1 MSKMSKRKR
10 LINSIL
16 LGAVSA
22 AVTFGGLGISS
33 YADETESDV
42 KLDLGLGTELDA
54 EFTVE
59 NVDFN
64 SEASRNE
71 LLSEANSFPSSF
83 DLRNV
88 DTDGDGVG
96 ECYVTPVKLQNPFP
110 TCWGFAAAAAAE
122 ISILGSLLA
131 DDPEAYKTL
140 DLSEKQLAYF
150 SNKYLED
157 ENDRQ
162 NGEGTYLN
170 FPESSASYYT
180 GGLPFLA
187 ASIFAQGIGPVNE
200 SRDEIF
206 KYKGKNGYTIQ
217 RVVDGV
223 YEDISYSDEDDW
235 YLTESERF
243 QQDYILSESTLLPS
257 PAGYDDNDRY
267 YFNEAGVAAIKE
279 ELMNIRGVEIGFCAD
294 QSKPNEETGDGKY
307 LQTKNWAHY
316 TYEQVNANHAVT
328 IIGWDDDYPK
338 ENFISEHQPPANG
351 AFLVKNSWGSGEEEF
366 PNKGYGD
373 WGIQVPKTDESGNVV
388 TDGNGDPVM
397 VGSGYFWLSYY
408 DKTLTFPETFVFDE
422 NKGTESYYLDEHNM
436 MPVAEPDASVSKKEV
451 KAANIFYPDGCE
463 ILHAVSYET
472 RNPNTTVT
480 CEVYLLADE
489 AGTMDDAIL
498 MERNVATYRYGGFH
512 KIDLENPVL
521 IQKRQPYCIVI
532 TQQQEDGTYAV
543 PLSIGIGNSTYAKTY
558 AKSVINEQESMLYA
572 DGEWY
577 DYASKDVQYAL
588 VPEEEVV
595 ENNYVFDNFPIKG
608 YCTIAENDIN
618 MRIKGGNPWGKMVLS
633 DGYDV
638 DSYNLMFTGDKGYEV
653 KTEDIEWSLAEG
665 GESIVDLAVSDD
677 RSEVAL
683 KAKKVGSTFLI
694 ANVNNVGTRAI
705 RIFVGNMQI
714 GAVSLLDD
722 SFISTY
728 TGKQIRPRVEVI
740 GEDQKTV
747 FEEGKQYTLSYGDN
761 LKCGVGLVSVISIED
776 PDEPDPL
783 RPMDMNFVIKPAK
796 TEITNVT
803 SDGTSAVITVKDESD
818 WGISG
823 YKAAYREK
831 GTEEWTIKTFAP
843 DSPSL
848 KISGLAAEKE
858 YEFKACGY
866 IDIPEEQQIGG
877 IEPSYDGDYSDIAT
891 ASKQGWKYEDGGY
904 RYYGADGNCYTG
916 WHYMGSAEGET
927 TPHWSYFEKNGFLAT
942 GWRFFT
948 SADGENIPH
957 YSYFGANGWLRTG
970 WQQMGKGTGNAFNE
984 NSNTHWSYFGGD
996 GWLRTGWQ
1004 QMGKGTANT
1013 YGENGDTHWSYFGGN
1028 GWLRTGWIEL
1038 GKGTSEPDGNKAKHW
1053 SYFGGD
1059 GWLRTGLQQMGAGT
1073 RNTFGE
1079 NTALHL
1085 SYFGNDGWLAVNKRI
1100 TVSGKNYTA
1109 DSRGWLK

>member
-1 MSKMSKRKR
+1 MRKMKRILTTI
-10 LINSIL
+10 LIGS
-16 LGAVSA
+16 VSA
-22 AVTFGGLGISS
+22 AVTFGGLGMSAH
-33 YADETESDV
+33 ADEAESDV
-42 KLDLGLGTELDA
+42 IPDLGLGTELDA
-54 EFTVE
+54 GFTVE

-64 SEASRNE
+64 SEASRNK

-96 ECYVTPVKLQNPFP
+96 ECYVTPVKLQNPFS

-140 DLSEKQLAYF
+140 DLSEKQLAFF

-180 GGLPFLA
+180 GGFPYLA

-206 KYKGKNGYTIQ
+206 KYKGKNGYTMQ

-223 YEDISYSDEDDW
+223 YEEFSYSDEDDW

-338 ENFISEHQPPANG
+338 ENFNSEHQPPANG

-366 PNKGYGD
+366 PNKGTGH
-373 WGIQVPKTDESGNVV
+373 WGIQVPKKDAEGNVV
-388 TDGNGDPVM
+388 TDESGEPVM
-397 VGSGYFWLSYY
+397 VGSGYFWISYY
-408 DKTLTFPETFVFDE
+408 DRSICFAESFVFDT

-436 MPVAEPDASVSKKEV
+436 MPVTEPDASVNKNEV
-451 KAANIFYPDGCE
+451 KAANIFYPEGCE

-480 CEVYLLADE
+480 CEIYLLADG
-489 AGTMDDAIL
+489 AGSMDDALL
-498 MERNVATYRYGGFH
+498 MERNVTTYRYGGFH
-512 KIDLENPVL
+512 KIDLEDPVL
-521 IQKRQPYCIVI
+521 LQKRQPYCIVI

-543 PLSIGIGNSTYAKTY
+543 PLSIGTGNSTYAKSY
-558 AKSVINEQESMLYA
+558 EKAVINEQESMVWV

-577 DYASKDVQYAL
+577 DYSSKDVQYAL
-588 VPEEEVV
+588 VPEEEVIKK
-595 ENNYVFDNFPIKG
+595 NYVFDNFPIKG

-618 MRIKGGNPWGKMVLS
+618 MRVNGGTPWGKMVLA
-633 DGYDV
+633 DGYDT
-638 DSYNLMFTGDKGYEV
+638 DSYSLTFTGDKGYEI

-665 GESIVDLAVSDD
+665 GESIVDLTVSDD
-677 RSEVAL
+677 RSRVSL

-694 ANVNNVGTRAI
+694 ADVNNVGTRI
-705 RIFVGNMQI
+705 MCIYVGNMQI
-714 GAVSLLDD
+714 GFISLLDD

-728 TGKQIRPRVEVI
+728 TGEQIRPRVEVI

-747 FEEGKQYTLSYGDN
+747 FEEGKQYTLSYGEN
-761 LKCGVGLVSVISIED
+761 VKCGVGTVTVNAIED
-776 PDEPDPL
+776 PDEPDPYD
-783 RPMDMNFVIKPAK
+783 PMVMNFVIIPAK
-796 TEITNVT
+796 TEITNVS
-803 SDGTSAVITVKDESD
+803 SDGPSAVITVKDESD

-823 YKAAYREK
+823 YKVAYREI
-831 GTEEWTIKTFAP
+831 GTEEWTIETFAQY
-843 DSPSL
+843 SPELTLNNL
-848 KISGLAAEKE
+848 KDGKE

-866 IDIPEEQQIGG
+866 VDIPEEQQKGG
-877 IEPSYDGDYSDIAT
+877 IEASYDGDYSEIAT
-891 ASKQGWKYEDGGY
+891 ASERGWKYEGGRY
-904 RYYGADGNCYTG
+904 RYYGGDGNYYTG

-927 TPHWSYFEKNGFLAT
+927 TPHWSYFENDGFLT
-942 GWRFFT
+942 VGWRFFT
-948 SADGENIPH
+948 PADGEKIPH
-957 YSYFGANGWLRTG
+957 YSYFGENGWLRTDWQQMGNGTGNTFNENTEKHWSYFGANGWLRTNWVQLG
-970 WQQMGKGTGNAFNE
+970 QGTSEPDGNKA
-984 NSNTHWSYFGGD
+984 THWSYFG
-996 GWLRTGWQ
+996 
-1004 QMGKGTANT
+1004 A
-1013 YGENGDTHWSYFGGN
+1013 N

-1038 GKGTSEPDGNKAKHW
+1038 GKGTSEPDNNNTRHW

-1059 GWLRTGLQQMGAGT
+1059 GWLRTGLQQMGTGT
-1073 RNTFGE
+1073 KNSYNE
-1079 NTALHL
+1079 NTAWHT

-1100 TVSGKNYTA
+1100 TVSGRNYTA
-1109 DSRGWLK
+1109 DGRGWLK